1 MVNSHRE
8 RGQLVLIAAILVA
21 TAILGAVVLLNAV
34 HSSPNVKAQSDAQS
48 LSDTEQMTEQLHHH
62 VRKLFFATSTG
73 DGEKQQPYAEIGALG
88 PNVTAYNAQ
97 LGTFVSRE
105 KPVVTDVEYDPARS
119 VSGGFVAGSAI
130 PDESSFS
137 DRYIEGAASLPY
149 LNVTVAEDA
158 EVVIEL
164 YDGPGLTPEQSI
176 TLDGENTDYE
186 TVSGTGTCSDVGPEP
201 DPGGNAGATVELEKR
216 SGVIRDADGDSCTF
230 AFEEMSQ
237 YDVRI
242 TAGGSSPV
250 DGSFAVTGG
259 TPASVSAYPN
269 VRTES
274 SVIVNPTVEIS
285 YQTPSVAYDSE
296 YTLFTGADE

>member
-105 KPVVTDVEYDPARS
+105 KPVVTNVTYL
-119 VSGGFVAGSAI
+119 GGAEGDFVAGSI
-130 PDESSFS
+130 PSLVPEQVIDDAES
-137 DRYIEGAASLPY
+137 IPY
-149 LNVTVAEDA
+149 LRVNASDSQQPVEIDITGSGGTNKR
-158 EVVIEL
+158 VV
-164 YDGPGLTPEQSI
+164 
-176 TLDGENTDYE
+176 LDGANTEYGETGSLQDCSLSPGRATLILTHGSGEIRGATGGLCQFTLYE
-186 TVSGTGTCSDVGPEP
+186 RGELDTYTIEIGGTGTGDGTFNVSGVRDGSDVAEP
-201 DPGGNAGATVELEKR
+201 G
-216 SGVIRDADGDSCTF
+216 
-230 AFEEMSQ
+230 
-237 YDVRI
+237 
-242 TAGGSSPV
+242 
-250 DGSFAVTGG
+250 FAVRER
-259 TPASVSAYPN
+259 N
-269 VRTES
+269 
-274 SVIVNPTVEIS
+274 VIVNPTVEIS
-285 YQTPSVAYDSE
+285 YQTPSVAYESE